1 MKTNWIEHMKN
12 LLVKKPEVK
21 DFFSKDK
28 FPLNLV
34 DGSYPI
40 FISLKDRGIYAAHS
54 IFICSD
60 DELHVIKEHLSNI
73 FNVNKDA
80 IGNEG
85 VIYDSGIVHHP
96 LFRDAIE
103 IQKTYSLIYTFTKS
117 FKGNLIDLVT
127 NSSFFVETIKSAGIK
142 EPVPW
147 DVFPELEPDTF
158 GSLQGELEFW
168 WESIWS
174 PFWHSLSPDER
185 NDFLVKNNAT
195 PKWREFIEF
204 HC

>member
-60 DELHVIKEHLSNI
+60 DELHAIKEHLSNI

-80 IGNEG
+80 IVNEG

-96 LFRDAIE
+96 
-103 IQKTYSLIYTFTKS
+103 SLEMLLRYKKHT
-117 FKGNLIDLVT
+117 L
-127 NSSFFVETIKSAGIK
+127 
-142 EPVPW
+142 
-147 DVFPELEPDTF
+147 
-158 GSLQGELEFW
+158 
-168 WESIWS
+168 
-174 PFWHSLSPDER
+174 
-185 NDFLVKNNAT
+185 
-195 PKWREFIEF
+195 
-204 HC
+204 